1 MSQHGYPS
9 NCASYSPDDDSP
21 ECLANDAHC
30 NFAFCE
36 EDAGVDEANEGL
48 TPAMVCPECGQC
60 AAPPYPPSPP
70 SPPPLAPACAQL
82 EKYVLKNEECS
93 NCMTYGSSGGYWAE
107 QRYAG
112 DAPSGTA
119 DALGYFPGAAGTQ
132 QLKVAWR
139 CDPDPTGRHVSPY
152 SGHTPSGTVCRLA
165 CNGWI
170 EPSTGKNVT
179 VMSTCDHGVWS
190 EPALV
195 SVDDQA
201 PEEIPVLLDGVV
213 LPKPD
218 TPESEQLS
226 CLCPDFS
233 LAWGKDDQGLGYLG
247 GMDPSQWPDKSSTTH
262 FYYDPNDNPGT
273 SVIPDSYSASTYRP
287 NHTYFT
293 SSDTSGY
300 ECEANK
306 RMPGALLEITQH
318 CGNFGMCDRPAES
331 KEASIDEC
339 AARCDAAVGCLA
351 FVYNSAQTC
360 YLKAE
365 IMDRLA
371 QTGTTT
377 CLRRFPEYK
386 ELILTYPSK
395 LRISCDGMYQAT
407 SQCRNGE
414 WTGEPWDGFWCAFAG
429 CPPTTAPT

>member
-1 MSQHGYPS
+1 MMTVL
-9 NCASYSPDDDSP
+9 SP

-107 QRYAG
+107 H
-112 DAPSGTA
+112 GTA
-119 DALGYFPGAAGTQ
+119 DANGYFSGAPGTQ

-218 TPESEQLS
+218 TPEPEQLS

-233 LAWGKDDQGLGYLG
+233 LAWGMDDQGLGYLG

-262 FYYDPNDNPGT
+262 FYYDPNDNLGT
-273 SVIPDSYSASTYRP
+273 SLTPTSYSAYRP
-287 NHTYFT
+287 NRTYFI
-293 SSDTSGY
+293 SSDTS
-300 ECEANK
+300 
-306 RMPGALLEITQH
+306 
-318 CGNFGMCDRPAES
+318 
-331 KEASIDEC
+331 
-339 AARCDAAVGCLA
+339 
-351 FVYNSAQTC
+351 
-360 YLKAE
+360 
-365 IMDRLA
+365 
-371 QTGTTT
+371 
-377 CLRRFPEYK
+377 EYK
-386 ELILTYPSK
+386 ELILKYPSTS
-395 LRISCDGMYQAT
+395 RFFCSGYHVAT

>member
-1 MSQHGYPS
+1 
-9 NCASYSPDDDSP
+9 
-21 ECLANDAHC
+21 
-30 NFAFCE
+30 
-36 EDAGVDEANEGL
+36 
-48 TPAMVCPECGQC
+48 
-60 AAPPYPPSPP
+60 
-70 SPPPLAPACAQL
+70 
-82 EKYVLKNEECS
+82 
-93 NCMTYGSSGGYWAE
+93 
-107 QRYAG
+107 
-112 DAPSGTA
+112 
-119 DALGYFPGAAGTQ
+119 
-132 QLKVAWR
+132 
-139 CDPDPTGRHVSPY
+139 
-152 SGHTPSGTVCRLA
+152 
-165 CNGWI
+165 
-170 EPSTGKNVT
+170 
-179 VMSTCDHGVWS
+179 MSTCDHGVWS

-218 TPESEQLS
+218 TPEPEQLS

-233 LAWGKDDQGLGYLG
+233 LAWGMDDQGLGYLG

-306 RMPGALLEITQH
+306 RMPGASPPD
-318 CGNFGMCDRPAES
+318 MPANGWVV
-331 KEASIDEC
+331 ASIDEC
-339 AARCDAAVGCLA
+339 EARCDAAVGANVGANLGCLA
-351 FVYNSAQTC
+351 FVYRQDQRC
-360 YLKAE
+360 YLLTE
-365 IMDRLA
+365 IGGMLP
-371 QTGTTT
+371 QGKTTT
-377 CLRRFPEYK
+377 CVRRFPEEYR
-386 ELILTYPSK
+386 ELILTYPSR

-414 WTGEPWDGFWCAFAG
+414 WTGEPWYGFWCAFAG